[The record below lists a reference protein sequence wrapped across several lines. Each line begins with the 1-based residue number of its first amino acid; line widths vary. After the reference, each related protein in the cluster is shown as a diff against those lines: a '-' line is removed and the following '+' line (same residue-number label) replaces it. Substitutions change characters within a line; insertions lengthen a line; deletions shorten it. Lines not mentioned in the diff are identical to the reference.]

1 MSGRR
6 IETTTSRTAG
16 WTCVS
21 RAASSLESDSHYR
34 SNDHIALLLVP
45 TFLKLLLHIPLFRRF
60 FSQVIAPK
68 GIYEYTIAR
77 TRYIDA
83 VFKEVFA
90 ERFDQILIFGAG
102 FDTRALRF
110 QTESGDTKIFE
121 LDVPITQKA
130 KLDQYAKRGLSIP
143 ANVEFI
149 PIDFDKESLSE
160 KLEKAEFGRGGRS
173 LFVLEGLLMY
183 LQPESVDET
192 FKIIEGFV
200 GKGSEVVFDYVRA
213 SVLRQE
219 GSYYGE
225 REIVKSVSKAGEQW
239 YFGIEEGE
247 IEGFLKK
254 YGLRV
259 SEHKDAQELEQ
270 MYFTD
275 VSGEIVGRI
284 NGTHCLVRA
293 VKPATS
299 QEHTTQT

>member
-6 IETTTSRTAG
+6 IETTTSRTAE

-34 SNDHIALLLVP
+34 SDDHIALLLVP
-45 TFLKLLLHIPLFRRF
+45 TFLKLLLHIPLIRRF
-60 FSQVIAPK
+60 YSQVVTPK

-83 VFKEVFA
+83 VFKETLA
-90 ERFDQILIFGAG
+90 EGFEQILIFGAG
-102 FDTRALRF
+102 FDTKALRF
-110 QTESGDTKIFE
+110 QTEAGNTKIFE
-121 LDVPITQKA
+121 LDVPITQEA

-149 PIDFDKESLSE
+149 SIDFDKESLSE
-160 KLEKAEFGRGGRS
+160 KLEQAGFGRGGRS

-192 FKIIEGFV
+192 FKVIEEFAGE
-200 GKGSEVVFDYVRA
+200 GSEVVFDYVRA
-213 SVLRQE
+213 SVLRQV

-225 REIVKSVSKAGEQW
+225 REIAKTVAKAGERW

-247 IEGFLKK
+247 LEPFLKK

-259 SEHKDAQELEQ
+259 S
-270 MYFTD
+270 
-275 VSGEIVGRI
+275 
-284 NGTHCLVRA
+284 
-293 VKPATS
+293 
-299 QEHTTQT
+299 